1 MSAAT
6 NDESSQQGRAARTAT
21 PRSSH
26 AVWRPAP
33 NRQNPVAILEAQAR
47 TRVPELVP
55 IRYGRMLSS
64 PFGFFRGGA
73 AIMAADLAATPATG
87 LRAQLCGDAHLAN
100 FGGFAAPD
108 RRLVFDVNDFDETL
122 PGPWEWDIK
131 RLAAS
136 VAVLGRDRGLDAGVR
151 EDTIEA
157 AVREYRDAMRRFAAM
172 RTVDVWY
179 ARADVAN
186 LFERWSRR
194 LSAKGRKRLDRTLTT
209 GGRKDSLRALAK
221 LTRVVDGEPRFVSE
235 PPLLVPIEELLPASD
250 PQGSEERLRKVLD
263 AYRGSLQD
271 DRRHLVD
278 GYRPVHLARKVVG
291 VGSVGTWTWVF
302 LMLGHDAT
310 DPLVLQ
316 IKEAEGSVLERFAG
330 ATTYGSQ
337 GERVVAGQR
346 LMQSASDVF
355 LGWTRGEDRRD
366 YYVRQ
371 LWDAKGS
378 VDINAVPVRDL
389 TAYTR
394 LCGWTLARAPA
405 RSGDRLA
412 IAAYLGGGDN
422 FDRAIVTFAEAYADQ
437 NQQDYDSLRAAVDSG
452 AVAAEAG

>member
-1 MSAAT
+1 MNAVAH
-6 NDESSQQGRAARTAT
+6 DESSRRGRGARAAT

-26 AVWRPAP
+26 AGWSPAAS
-33 NRQNPVAILEAQAR
+33 RQSPVAILEAQAR
-47 TRVPELVP
+47 TRVPELMP

-87 LRAQLCGDAHLAN
+87 LWAQLCGDAHLAN

-136 VAVLGRDRGLDAGVR
+136 VAVLGRDRGLDAGLR
-151 EDTIEA
+151 RDAIEA
-157 AVREYRDAMRRFAAM
+157 AVREYRHAMRRFAAM

-186 LFERWSRR
+186 LFKRWSRR

-250 PQGSEERLRKVLD
+250 PQGSEEQLRKVLD
-263 AYRGSLQD
+263 TYRGSLQD
-271 DRRHLVD
+271 DRRHLLD
-278 GYRPVHLARKVVG
+278 GYRPIHLARKVVG

-302 LMLGHDAT
+302 LMLGRDAT

-316 IKEAEGSVLERFAG
+316 VKEAERSVLEPFAG
-330 ATTYGSQ
+330 TAAYRSQ

-355 LGWTRGEDRRD
+355 LGWTCDEDRRD

-378 VDINAVPVRDL
+378 VDINAIPVRDL
-389 TAYTR
+389 TAYMQ
-394 LCGWTLARAPA
+394 LCGWTLARAHA

-412 IAAYLGGGDN
+412 IAAYLGRGDN

-437 NQQDYDSLRAAVDSG
+437 NRQDYESLRAAVDSG
-452 AVAAEAG
+452 AVVAEAG

>member
-1 MSAAT
+1 MNAVAH
-6 NDESSQQGRAARTAT
+6 DESSQRGRAARAAT

-26 AVWRPAP
+26 AGWNPAA
-33 NRQNPVAILEAQAR
+33 NRRSPVAILEAQAR

-73 AIMAADLAATPATG
+73 AIMAADLAATPVTG
-87 LRAQLCGDAHLAN
+87 LRAQLCGDGHLAN

-151 EDTIEA
+151 GDAIEA
-157 AVREYRDAMRRFAAM
+157 AVREYRHAMQRFAAM

-221 LTRVVDGEPRFVSE
+221 LTRVVDGEPRFVSK

-271 DRRHLVD
+271 DRRHLLD

-310 DPLVLQ
+310 DPLILQ
-316 IKEAEGSVLERFAG
+316 VKEAEGSVLEPFAG

-378 VDINAVPVRDL
+378 VDINAIPVRDL
-389 TAYTR
+389 TAYTQ
-394 LCGWTLARAPA
+394 LCGWTLARAHA

-437 NQQDYDSLRAAVDSG
+437 NQQDYESLRAAVENG
-452 AVAAEAG
+452 AVVAEDG